1 MPALVQFGTVAMGR
15 AAIACTFG
23 LAALVSGLAV
33 EANDLIV
40 KYDQSQLLPLRGPA
54 AQIIVGN
61 PSIVDV
67 DIHHKDV
74 LVVTGKTF
82 GMTNLIVLD
91 ANRKIIEERR
101 LFVQRDEHKVVNLQ
115 KGGKRESYSCA
126 PQCNPSIT
134 IGDDSTYFDTV
145 AKNSERKI
153 KFSDGVSADA
163 GAVAGQ

>member
-1 MPALVQFGTVAMGR
+1 MCGRGRTAVLGALVSS
-15 AAIACTFG
+15 CG
-23 LAALVSGLAV
+23 LAAVLVTGLPAQ
-33 EANDLIV
+33 ANDLIV
-40 KYDQSQLLPLRGPA
+40 KYDQSQLLPLKRPA

-67 DIHHKDV
+67 EIQHNDF

-91 ANRKIIEERR
+91 ADRRIIEERR
-101 LFVQRDEHKVVNLQ
+101 LFVQRDEYKVVNLQ
-115 KGGKRESYSCA
+115 KGNKRELYSCV

-134 IGDDSTYFDTV
+134 IGDDSSYFDTV

-153 KFSDGVSADA
+153 KFSDGAASDA
-163 GAVAGQ
+163 GVASGQ